1 MNPRRR
7 EDVLIAY
14 FPKAT
19 DESQWPF
26 PMLSPPLLVIFAK
39 SPADGKPGIDKT
51 GNRYYTTNMNLL
63 GHYSAFLGVMPHKK
77 HEQRHCVRKGGYPS
91 GAGA

>member
-39 SPADGKPGIDKT
+39 SSTDGKPGIDKAE
-51 GNRYYTTNMNLL
+51 NRYYTTNISLL
-63 GHYSAFLGVMPHKK
+63 GHCSAIL
-77 HEQRHCVRKGGYPS
+77 E
-91 GAGA
+91 

>member
-1 MNPRRR
+1 MNPRRC

-39 SPADGKPGIDKT
+39 SPTDGNPGIDKAE
-51 GNRYYTTNMNLL
+51 NRYYTTNINLH
-63 GHYSAFLGVMPHKK
+63 GHCSAIL
-77 HEQRHCVRKGGYPS
+77 E
-91 GAGA
+91 

>member
-1 MNPRRR
+1 MNPRRC

-39 SPADGKPGIDKT
+39 SPTDGKPGIDKAE
-51 GNRYYTTNMNLL
+51 NRYYTTSINLH
-63 GHYSAFLGVMPHKK
+63 GHCSAIV
-77 HEQRHCVRKGGYPS
+77 E
-91 GAGA
+91 

>member
-19 DESQWPF
+19 DESQWSF

-39 SPADGKPGIDKT
+39 SPTDGNPGIDKAE
-51 GNRYYTTNMNLL
+51 NRYYTTNINLH
-63 GHYSAFLGVMPHKK
+63 GHCSAIL
-77 HEQRHCVRKGGYPS
+77 E
-91 GAGA
+91 